1 MNKHIVKHIVKAV
14 FKSGLMKKHIVK
26 HIVFIEKDCVD
37 WVLRGQCFIFGALYL
52 VAPDQYTST
61 LHRETYRYRR
71 LVGWLVIRFGGSFV
85 VDLRTD

>member
-1 MNKHIVKHIVKAV
+1 MKAV
-14 FKSGLMKKHIVK
+14 FKSGLMNKHIVK

-61 LHRETYRYRR
+61 LYRETYRYRR
-71 LVGWLVIRFGGSFV
+71 LVGWLVGWLVGYSVWGFVCRGSK
-85 VDLRTD
+85 D